1 MRPPRKTSALPLS
14 IRDAAADSLGYSIP
28 DTKIRAHHSAH
39 MQTPI
44 ATLRRILS
52 EKRQGFTTDGGRG
65 VELALEIDRLEVAV
79 GCAKSLAEG
88 VIQPRREPARPLA
101 FRTPS

>member
-1 MRPPRKTSALPLS
+1 MRPPRKARALPLS

-28 DTKIRAHHSAH
+28 YTKIRAHHAAH
-39 MQTPI
+39 KQTPI

-65 VELALEIDRLEVAV
+65 VALALEIDRLEVAV
-79 GCAKSLAEG
+79 AVRSLWSKG
-88 VIQPRREPARPLA
+88 
-101 FRTPS
+101 